1 LILYAVFPG
10 VRKPAISG
18 GAEASYF
25 RGVPKTCNITHNSGT
40 EYWKRI
46 SENMQRDS
54 SPQEKI
60 GTPAAP
66 KYGQW
71 VQTERKAHEAWANLL
86 TRKPRAGILLH
97 LLVAHMGHQNAVV
110 ISQKTL
116 AKLMNVTD
124 RTVRT
129 AVSDLVAERWIQ
141 VLKLNGPGS
150 VSAYVVND
158 RVAWGQPRGE
168 LVLSVFSAAV
178 VADKDDQ
185 DPATMDSTDLRR
197 IPTLYPGE
205 QQLPSGPHEDPPS
218 QPCLPDMEPD
228 LPFLEA
234 QETDSQGKL
243 EADGQGRLID

>member
-1 LILYAVFPG
+1 MHFLGGCGSQLLPG
-10 VRKPAISG
+10 VRKPAASG
-18 GAEASYF
+18 GI
-25 RGVPKTCNITHNSGT
+25 PKICNAAHNYGTH
-40 EYWKRI
+40 YRKRI

-60 GTPAAP
+60 GAPAAP

-71 VQTERKAHEAWANLL
+71 VQTERKAHEAWASLL

-97 LLVAHMGHQNAVV
+97 ILVAHMGHQNAVV

-178 VADKDDQ
+178 VADKADQ
-185 DPATMDSTDLRR
+185 DPATMDRTGLRR
-197 IPTLYPGE
+197 IPILYPGE
-205 QQLPSGPHEDPPS
+205 QQLPAGPGEPPPS
-218 QPCLPDMEPD
+218 QTILDGMEPD

-234 QETDSQGKL
+234 QETDSQSKL
-243 EADGQGRLID
+243 EASGQGRLID

>member
-1 LILYAVFPG
+1 
-10 VRKPAISG
+10 
-18 GAEASYF
+18 
-25 RGVPKTCNITHNSGT
+25 
-40 EYWKRI
+40 
-46 SENMQRDS
+46 MQRDS

-60 GTPAAP
+60 GAPAAP

-71 VQTERKAHEAWANLL
+71 VQTERKAHEAWASLL

-97 LLVAHMGHQNAVV
+97 ILVAHMGHQNAVV

-129 AVSDLVAERWIQ
+129 AVSDLAAERWIQ

-178 VADKDDQ
+178 VADKADQ
-185 DPATMDSTDLRR
+185 DPATMDSTGLRR
-197 IPTLYPGE
+197 IPILYPGE
-205 QQLPSGPHEDPPS
+205 QQLPAGPGEPPPS
-218 QPCLPDMEPD
+218 QTILDGMEPN

-234 QETDSQGKL
+234 QETDSQSML
-243 EADGQGRLID
+243 EASGQGRLID